1 MMRLSGSLPMTVILS
16 LAAIHA
22 EADRV
27 VIYAIDSEQTRITF
41 NWTYM
46 GITSPTAS
54 FRKASGYIYANLD
67 NPDESWAEVSIP
79 VSSLKTFMPVIDRQL
94 LESGHFFK
102 PREYPEM
109 YFRSNGM
116 MHVDRDERTFSLVGS
131 LTVNGI
137 TRPVILNARAVGA
150 GTNPFAGNGTSAGL
164 AATTS
169 FRRSEFGMNRMLGV
183 IGDVLRVSLHVHAVE
198 KSRMEVPAKTESG
211 ELVLQ

>member
-67 NPDESWAEVSIP
+67 NPDESWARCLS
-79 VSSLKTFMPVIDRQL
+79 
-94 LESGHFFK
+94 
-102 PREYPEM
+102 
-109 YFRSNGM
+109 RS
-116 MHVDRDERTFSLVGS
+116 
-131 LTVNGI
+131 
-137 TRPVILNARAVGA
+137 
-150 GTNPFAGNGTSAGL
+150 
-164 AATTS
+164 AA
-169 FRRSEFGMNRMLGV
+169 
-183 IGDVLRVSLHVHAVE
+183 
-198 KSRMEVPAKTESG
+198 
-211 ELVLQ
+211 